1 MALRGD
7 DESLSGSNKGN
18 FLELVELVGQYDSVL
33 KLHLDKIK
41 EKQASHQKPQ
51 VSLLTC
57 LPAIVQFLEDLS
69 EPPDPA
75 GGEANM
81 LLHSI
86 NFEFILCLEIT
97 PIFLETA
104 VASNALQWQD
114 LDLAAAYT
122 VVNGVINRM
131 NTMRTEEQFKEI
143 YHNATIQ
150 VETRG
155 INVPEDIPGQY
166 CSTSATEDHQPQT
179 LEEYYRGRMYFT
191 FLDSLIQELHRRF
204 KGKGNTDKIVMS
216 LHCLIEP
223 SKWKDTANAEALN
236 AAHTFCEFYGFQEEE
251 EQLLTELR
259 VFHSSYTCSQI
270 SSHAILETFKDF
282 EAHIVFPTFFKLL
295 KIFATLPVSTAST
308 ERSFSKLKL
317 LKTKLRNAC
326 GQEKKKKKTYKTFIC
341 KYVNSLLSSWLD
353 PERLSMVQTKMT
365 HKHTDIK

>member
-7 DESLSGSNKGN
+7 HESLSGSNEGN
-18 FLELVELVGQYDSVL
+18 FLELVELVGQYDSVR

-41 EKQASHQKPQ
+41 EKHASHQKPQ
-51 VSLLTC
+51 VSLLSNR
-57 LPAIVQFLEDLS
+57 IQNDLIRALAVYVKRS
-69 EPPDPA
+69 TLKEVR
-75 GGEANM
+75 EASVYSI
-81 LLHSI
+81 LLDETTDVSHIEQVSFVVI

-122 VVNGVINRM
+122 VVNG
-131 NTMRTEEQFKEI
+131 
-143 YHNATIQ
+143 
-150 VETRG
+150 TRG

-191 FLDSLIQELHRRF
+191 FMGSLIQVIHRRF

-216 LHCLIEP
+216 LHCLTEP

-326 GQEKKKKKTYKTFIC
+326 GQERL
-341 KYVNSLLSSWLD
+341 NDHLLLSWLD